1 MGIRM
6 RVLQASQAASRRTL
20 LQGNSLYRRQIHSTP
35 IQLEK
40 NDRSD
45 DEAIP
50 SSNLERNIF
59 SEEAL
64 AEEED
69 IGKESFLQRQRDA
82 LSREPT
88 WQGDERVQDTILRML
103 MDKHQPLRIKGQSA
117 SGQHPADAKLQSIQ
131 KPNMLASPSA
141 GRQTDSAAIIDVTK
155 ILPEGISEPG
165 QDGRRLAK
173 TPENKPWKAVYVNP
187 MLQVGQDGEVPDP
200 SIYYARYIGLPPSS
214 PHRKSAKTASGK
226 ERLKLAGIK
235 TETLPLDDRNKM
247 RAIREGVKKWDRAGR
262 MRGVKEEAMQYRR
275 QREEDRQKGVVEEE
289 PMSDEEVEELLNAEG
304 VLQEGQEMRLSSASD
319 SKKGEAQ
326 IAMVGGRGFQS
337 IANERIEAAMKT
349 DYFRRNSLRG
359 KPLEKDIHASNPFL
373 KGEERI
379 MNRLIQRQGA
389 APPWVE
395 LNVQLENEQSDF
407 RKRLS
412 DSWLRRA
419 TRIILAT
426 SYMRD
431 GLEPIRIQNNESFDN
446 LMQHEMFTSG
456 QRKLLNLVNTYT
468 DSEWE
473 QKEKA
478 YHDVSIRDV
487 NNLIRKYN
495 VVAPVSARRGLLIRE
510 WELDRLRKESR
521 IELVRR
527 LSDGLVPASITKVPS
542 PKQDSKAARSHAS
555 SSNMFS
561 GWLSTSSNDANQGSH
576 PAGYSG
582 RSIQGEADG
591 TSAGES
597 GDGESFR
604 HPNRRSK
611 SNGYITTFVRRT
623 AERARQFV
631 NW

>member
-1 MGIRM
+1 MGARLRGARLPIRKTI
-6 RVLQASQAASRRTL
+6 RYSSLPHRRRL
-20 LQGNSLYRRQIHSTP
+20 HSST
-35 IQLEK
+35 IWRGK
-40 NDRSD
+40 NNQSN
-45 DEAIP
+45 DEAD
-50 SSNLERNIF
+50 SERNIF
-59 SEEAL
+59 SQEAI

-69 IGKESFLQRQRDA
+69 IGKESLLQRQRDA

-117 SGQHPADAKLQSIQ
+117 PGQHPADAKLQSIQ
-131 KPNMLASPSA
+131 KPNMMASPSA
-141 GRQTDSAAIIDVTK
+141 GRESNSAAIADVEK
-155 ILPEGISEPG
+155 IIPEGVTEAG
-165 QDGRRLAK
+165 EDGRRLAK
-173 TPENKPWKAVYVNP
+173 TPDNKPWRAVYVNP
-187 MLQVGQDGEVPDP
+187 MLQVGKEGKDADP

-214 PHRKSAKTASGK
+214 PHRRSAKTASGK

-247 RAIREGVKKWDRAGR
+247 RAIREGVRKWDRAGR

-275 QREEDRQKGVVEEE
+275 TREEERERGTMEEQ
-289 PMSDEEVEELLNAEG
+289 PMSDEE
-304 VLQEGQEMRLSSASD
+304 
-319 SKKGEAQ
+319 GEAQ

-359 KPLEKDIHASNPFL
+359 KPLEKDLHASNPYL

-407 RKRLS
+407 RKRLA

-426 SYMRD
+426 SYMRE
-431 GLEPIRIQNNESFDN
+431 GLEPIRIQSNETFDD
-446 LMQHEMFTSG
+446 LMQREMFNSG
-456 QRKLLNLVNTYT
+456 QKKLLNLVNGYT

-473 QKEKA
+473 QKEQA
-478 YHDVSIRDV
+478 YHDVGIRDV
-487 NNLIRKYN
+487 NNLIRRYN

-521 IELVRR
+521 VELARR
-527 LSDGLVPASITKVPS
+527 LSDGLIPSSTSNAQNTHHSSSASKS
-542 PKQDSKAARSHAS
+542 SAS
-555 SSNMFS
+555 STSNLFG
-561 GWLSTSSNDANQGSH
+561 GWLSSPDASQTTH
-576 PAGYSG
+576 PSGYSG
-582 RSIQGEADG
+582 RSIQGGDDG
-591 TSAGES
+591 TSAGGTSHE
-597 GDGESFR
+597 ER
-604 HPNRRSK
+604 HRHARRRSA
-611 SNGYITTFVRRT
+611 SGGYITAFVRRT

>member
-1 MGIRM
+1 MVARATAL
-6 RVLQASQAASRRTL
+6 RL
-20 LQGNSLYRRQIHSTP
+20 P
-35 IQLEK
+35 IQNTLRKRNFSYERKLHTSSIWREK
-40 NDRSD
+40 NERSN
-45 DEAIP
+45 DEAVP
-50 SSNLERNIF
+50 SSDIERNIF
-59 SEEAL
+59 SEEAI
-64 AEEED
+64 AEED
-69 IGKESFLQRQRDA
+69 DVGKESLLQRQRDT
-82 LSREPT
+82 LSREPA

-117 SGQHPADAKLQSIQ
+117 PGQHPADAKLQSIQ
-131 KPNMLASPSA
+131 KPNMMASPSA
-141 GRQTDSAAIIDVTK
+141 GRQSDSAAIADVEK
-155 ILPEGISEPG
+155 IIPEGE
-165 QDGRRLAK
+165 DGRRLAK
-173 TPENKPWKAVYVNP
+173 TPDNKPWRAVYVNP
-187 MLQVGQDGEVPDP
+187 MLQVGKDGEAADP
-200 SIYYARYIGLPPSS
+200 SIYYARYIGLPISS

-247 RAIREGVKKWDRAGR
+247 RAIREGVRKWDRAGR

-275 QREEDRQKGVVEEE
+275 LREEERERGTLEED

-407 RKRLS
+407 RKRLA

-426 SYMRD
+426 SYMRE
-431 GLEPIRIQNNESFDN
+431 GLEPIRIQSNETFDD
-446 LMQHEMFTSG
+446 LMQREMFNSG
-456 QRKLLNLVNTYT
+456 QKKLLNLVNGYT

-473 QKEKA
+473 QKEQA

-487 NNLIRKYN
+487 NNLIRRYN

-510 WELDRLRKESR
+510 WELDRLRKECR
-521 IELVRR
+521 VDLARR
-527 LSDGLVPASITKVPS
+527 LSDGLIPASTNKTPNTNHTS
-542 PKQDSKAARSHAS
+542 STAKSNAS
-555 SSNMFS
+555 SSNLFS
-561 GWLSTSSNDANQGSH
+561 GWLSSSQSVSQGSNS
-576 PAGYSG
+576 AGYTG
-582 RSIQGEADG
+582 RSIQGDEDAMN
-591 TSAGES
+591 AGGLKHE
-597 GDGESFR
+597 ERQR
-604 HPNRRSK
+604 HARRRST
-611 SNGYITTFVRRT
+611 SDGYITAFVRRT

>member
-1 MGIRM
+1 MGARLRDLRLPIRNVV
-6 RVLQASQAASRRTL
+6 RY
-20 LQGNSLYRRQIHSTP
+20 NSLSYRRRLHSSP
-35 IQLEK
+35 IWREK
-40 NDRSD
+40 DDRSD
-45 DEAIP
+45 DETA
-50 SSNLERNIF
+50 LERNIF
-59 SEEAL
+59 SEEAI

-69 IGKESFLQRQRDA
+69 VGRESLLQRQRDT

-103 MDKHQPLRIKGQSA
+103 MDKHQPLRIKGQPA
-117 SGQHPADAKLQSIQ
+117 PGQHPADAKLQSIQ
-131 KPNMLASPSA
+131 KPNMIASPSA
-141 GRQTDSAAIIDVTK
+141 GRESNSAAIADVEK
-155 ILPEGISEPG
+155 IIPEGITEPG

-173 TPENKPWKAVYVNP
+173 TPDNKPWRAVYVNP
-187 MLQVGQDGEVPDP
+187 MVQVGKEGKDADP

-214 PHRKSAKTASGK
+214 PHRRSAKTASGK

-235 TETLPLDDRNKM
+235 TETLPIDDRNKM
-247 RAIREGVKKWDRAGR
+247 RAIREGVRKWDRAGR

-275 QREEDRQKGVVEEE
+275 TREEERERGTIEEQ

-359 KPLEKDIHASNPFL
+359 KPLEKDLHASNPYL

-407 RKRLS
+407 RKRLA

-426 SYMRD
+426 SYMRE
-431 GLEPIRIQNNESFDN
+431 GLEPIRIQSNETFDD
-446 LMQHEMFTSG
+446 LMQREMLNSG
-456 QRKLLNLVNTYT
+456 QKKLLNLVNGYT

-473 QKEKA
+473 QKEQA
-478 YHDVSIRDV
+478 YHDVGVRDV
-487 NNLIRKYN
+487 NNLIRRYN

-521 IELVRR
+521 VELARR
-527 LSDGLVPASITKVPS
+527 LSDGLIPS
-542 PKQDSKAARSHAS
+542 STSKTQSTQNSSNTGKSSAS
-555 SSNMFS
+555 SSSNLFS
-561 GWLSTSSNDANQGSH
+561 GWLSSSDNASQTSH
-576 PAGYSG
+576 PAGYTG
-582 RSIQGEADG
+582 RSIQGGDDG
-591 TSAGES
+591 TSAGEMS
-597 GDGESFR
+597 HEDR
-604 HPNRRSK
+604 HRQARRPSA
-611 SNGYITTFVRRT
+611 SDGYISAFVRRT